1 MRPRW
6 NRFSAVDEPSNRIC
20 AFGSCIQAF
29 SQSSSRRPTFDSESE
44 YHSSHLTKLGF
55 WRGGILSNGAI
66 AEKLDDNARDML
78 GGISDFESSTW
89 KLRI

>member
-1 MRPRW
+1 MCQVTG
-6 NRFSAVDEPSNRIC
+6 SLPS
-20 AFGSCIQAF
+20 GSCIQAF
-29 SQSSSRRPTFDSESE
+29 LQSSSRRSTIGSEGE
-44 YHSSHLTKLGF
+44 YHLSHLAKSGF
-55 WRGGILSNGAI
+55 WRGGIISNGAV